1 MLRDLPSMSARCWD
15 MERRQRLGGVSSL
28 SFQPQS
34 CNVLPAM
41 MRPPKTEDWSIV
53 DRRRKKK
60 ESDSGRLRIARN
72 RFMLDERLDC

>member
-34 CNVLPAM
+34 CNVLPVIDVTSQDG
-41 MRPPKTEDWSIV
+41 RLVNCGQKEE
-53 DRRRKKK
+53 KK